1 MGPVYA
7 VAPLDWAYELFPLPA
22 EGEEIISLEW
32 VAEVAQGLFDLAEA
46 TGDRAHI
53 GPTLH
58 WAHRFVITQGRE
70 GDWPFLVN
78 ARTGEVVT
86 TQRTRKPV
94 EFLARL
100 GDLLQSSEFE
110 HVVARAAI
118 KPGS

>member
-1 MGPVYA
+1 VGPVYA